1 MQLQS
6 RIVFLD
12 TNVYIAKNYQ
22 FLTHSL
28 GSIKELCERDE
39 IRLIVT
45 DVTSEEV
52 KSHIRS
58 AAVETAAVLKRAKK
72 DAMLIRNFPDTPAFG
87 IFTRL
92 TDQDIE
98 AKLLADWVEFIDA
111 EGVEMLSVDGVLPS
125 RVFRRYFS
133 VLAPFAQGAK
143 EKEFA
148 DAFVLER
155 LSDFSMERNHP
166 IHVISNDKDLE
177 RFCESNSR
185 LIYSESVDEFIG
197 AVNLSVS
204 VEPAAFAAEALALVQ
219 DRILGFVQD
228 RVRDIDF
235 EVRSSDWSAELEDV
249 DVTHLEFVKANL
261 VRVDDEQCVYEIE
274 FSLIVETVES
284 IKDYDRSPFDH
295 EDDSYP
301 FVLETQVERTFE
313 PSISVEA
320 TLYYQN
326 KLLSTV
332 EFDVDMPYGIILSN
346 PVDEQ
351 RRELDINGE

>member
-12 TNVYIAKNYQ
+12 TNVYIGKNYQ

-28 GSIKELCERDE
+28 GAVRELCEQDE

-52 KSHIRS
+52 KSHIRG
-58 AAVETAAVLKRAKK
+58 AAAETAAVMKK
-72 DAMLIRNFPDTPAFG
+72 VKKEAMLIRNLPDIPAFG
-87 IFTRL
+87 IFT
-92 TDQDIE
+92 TISSEEIE
-98 AKLLADWVEFIDA
+98 TKILADWEEFIASD
-111 EGVEMLSVDGVLPS
+111 GVEMLSVDGVVPS
-125 RVFRRYFS
+125 RVFKKYFS
-133 VLAPFAQGAK
+133 VSAPFALGAK

-155 LSDFSMERNHP
+155 LSDFSLERGHP
-166 IHVISNDKDLE
+166 VHVISNDKDLAKY
-177 RFCESNSR
+177 CETDPR

-197 AVNLSVS
+197 AVNLRVS

-228 RVRDIDF
+228 RVREIDF
-235 EVRSSDWSAELEDV
+235 EVRSSDWGAELEDV

-261 VRVDDEQCVYEIE
+261 VRVDDEHCVYEME
-274 FSLIVETVES
+274 FSSVIETVES

-295 EDDSYP
+295 EDNSYP

-313 PSISVEA
+313 KSISVE
-320 TLYYQN
+320 TTIYYQD
-326 KLLSTV
+326 KLLNTV
-332 EFDVDMPYGIILSN
+332 DFEVDMPYGLTLSN

-351 RRELDINGE
+351 RTELDINGE